1 MNSRFGKPHPKCK
14 FTRDEDE
21 ELRRI
26 VAELGTS
33 NWSAVAERMPGRNT
47 RQVRDRY
54 QNYLSP
60 SVINGPWSKDEDAL
74 LLDKLKEYGHCWK
87 RVAQFFPSRTDINI
101 KSRYCQLRR
110 QQRKMNQVDIL
121 PTAKIP
127 QIPVPL
133 PAPIISVSSSKSPST
148 TPLPI
153 FQPKESPKA
162 NEPESTPLPFGLAKE
177 QDPTDVWESLLM
189 NEDNMFEAWM

>member
-21 ELRRI
+21 ELRKI

-74 LLDKLKEYGHCWK
+74 LMEKLKEYGHCWK
-87 RVAQFFPSRTDINI
+87 RVAQFFPARTDINI

-110 QQRKMNQVDIL
+110 QQRKMNHVDIF

-133 PAPIISVSSSKSPST
+133 PAPIIPCAPVT
-148 TPLPI
+148 APLPI
-153 FQPKESPKA
+153 FV
-162 NEPESTPLPFGLAKE
+162 NEPAKQGDNEQTLSDGIPLPFSVNKE
-177 QDPTDVWESLLM
+177 EHTDVWESLLM
-189 NEDNMFEAWM
+189 NEDSPFEAWL